1 MRCCP
6 DSGKCQWHIAWW
18 STVIQPCNAIHQFQL
33 QQTLIFL
40 NCYHHHHLGM
50 ILQRPVQLS
59 SSNQPVPC
67 PQQLTLHLNFTQHQI
82 WCHHTCHF
90 IYQTTWSPKLSQKEH
105 LWRQWDLSNRELM
118 AWRGRM
124 QWRTTKQIL
133 NMFSQLTLKD
143 MEPETGHKADCHQE
157 IKEQQSAQKW
167 LFPGGWGQ
175 VVTSDIFIDTLAT
188 IEAKGVAKAVQ
199 KAQKEEK
206 AALHVMWEASKQKW
220 QRKRESLKSHGLK
233 MELAGPKP
241 QLKDMKLPGAN
252 TCNHWLWCLLLHQ
265 LQKHN
270 LLLTEGHC

>member
-1 MRCCP
+1 MAHCLVKYCNTAMQCNSSIP
-6 DSGKCQWHIAWW
+6 APADSGL
-18 STVIQPCNAIHQFQL
+18 PQL
-33 QQTLIFL
+33 
-40 NCYHHHHLGM
+40 
-50 ILQRPVQLS
+50 LS
-59 SSNQPVPC
+59 SSSFRHDLAKTCAAFLLKSTCPLSTTTDPPLEFHPAPDLVPSHMSLYL
-67 PQQLTLHLNFTQHQI
+67 PNHLI
-82 WCHHTCHF
+82 
-90 IYQTTWSPKLSQKEH
+90 PKLSQKEH